1 MRRQQLLSDRAM
13 KKAAREVAIGHRA
26 TQEQQRDEHIHAF
39 KDHYDEKTATHNNFW
54 IEKTLNWVLPLLV
67 DKR

>member
-39 KDHYDEKTATHNNFW
+39 KDHYDEKTATHNNF
-54 IEKTLNWVLPLLV
+54 
-67 DKR
+67 